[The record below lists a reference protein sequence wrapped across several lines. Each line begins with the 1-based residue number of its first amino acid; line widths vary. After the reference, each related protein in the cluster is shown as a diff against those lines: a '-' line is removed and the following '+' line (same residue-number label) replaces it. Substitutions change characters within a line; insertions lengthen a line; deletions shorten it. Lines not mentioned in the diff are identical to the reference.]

1 MSSRTLERIVQ
12 GQATSDGD
20 GVKLTRVLTQDL
32 QRRLDP
38 FLMLDAFRND
48 NPDDY
53 MGGFPDHPHRGFETV
68 TYMLNGRMRHQDSAG
83 NAGLLQ
89 GGGAQWMTAGR
100 GLVHSEMPEQEN
112 GLMEGFQLWVN
123 LPGKDKMMAPIYRDL
138 VPEQIPQ
145 WTLANGV
152 TIRGIAGRL
161 SVKNSV
167 GEGSEP
173 QSFEAAVQR
182 PATAPIYFD
191 IHFAQAGE
199 ITLNLPTEHNAF
211 IYTYRGEISVGEAQA
226 SKPVGDTHMGILS
239 NSGDG
244 TVRLSSKTASKCIL
258 IAGKPLNEPIAQY
271 GPFVMNT
278 REELMQAF
286 EDYQAGRIRN

>member
-1 MSSRTLERIVQ
+1 MTSRTVERIVL

-53 MGGFPDHPHRGFETV
+53 MGGFPNHPHRGFETV
-68 TYMLNGRMRHQDSAG
+68 TYMLHGRMRHHDSAG
-83 NAGLLQ
+83 NSGLLQ

-100 GLVHSEMPEQEN
+100 GLVHSEMPEQED

-123 LPGKDKMMAPIYRDL
+123 LPAKNKMMAPIYRDL

-145 WTLANGV
+145 WALSGGV
-152 TIRGIAGRL
+152 TIRMIAGCLHATR
-161 SVKNSV
+161 
-167 GEGSEP
+167 EGHRN
-173 QSFEAAVQR
+173 AYKGAVDR
-182 PATAPIYFD
+182 PDTDPIFAD
-191 IHFAQAGE
+191 LHFQNAGE
-199 ITLNLPTEHNAF
+199 IVLELPEDHNAF
-211 IYTYRGEISVGEAQA
+211 VYTYRGEVSVGEGTEARPIADNQ
-226 SKPVGDTHMGILS
+226 MGILTNRPGANSLRISS
-239 NSGDG
+239 NNAA
-244 TVRLSSKTASKCIL
+244 RCIVV
-258 IAGKPLNEPIAQY
+258 AGRPLKEPIAQH

-278 REELMQAF
+278 REELMKAF
-286 EDYQAGRIRN
+286 NDYQSGLIKA

>member
-1 MSSRTLERIVQ
+1 MTSRTLERIVR

-53 MGGFPDHPHRGFETV
+53 MGGFPNHPHRGFETV
-68 TYMLNGRMRHQDSAG
+68 TYMLHGRMRHHDSAG
-83 NAGLLQ
+83 NSGLLQ

-100 GLVHSEMPEQEN
+100 GLVHSEMPEQED

-123 LPGKDKMMAPIYRDL
+123 LPGKNKMMAPIYRDL

-145 WTLANGV
+145 WALSGGI
-152 TIRGIAGRL
+152 TIRMIAGTVYATRQGQRTEYKGA
-161 SVKNSV
+161 V
-167 GEGSEP
+167 ERQDTEP
-173 QSFEAAVQR
+173 IFV
-182 PATAPIYFD
+182 D
-191 IHFAQAGE
+191 VHFADAGE
-199 ITLNLPTEHNAF
+199 ISLELPESHNAF
-211 IYTYRGEISVGEAQA
+211 IYTYRGEINVGDGPDA
-226 SKPVGDTHMGILS
+226 KPVSDTKMGILS
-239 NSGDG
+239 NVSGASSI
-244 TVRLSSKTASKCIL
+244 RLSSASASRCIL
-258 IAGKPLNEPIAQY
+258 VAGRPLNEPIAQH

-278 REELMQAF
+278 REELMKAVT
-286 EDYQAGRIRN
+286 DYQAGLIKA

>member
-1 MSSRTLERIVQ
+1 MTSRTLERIVR

-53 MGGFPDHPHRGFETV
+53 MGGFPNHPHRGFETV
-68 TYMLNGRMRHQDSAG
+68 TYMLHGRMRHHDSAG
-83 NAGLLQ
+83 NSGLLQ

-100 GLVHSEMPEQEN
+100 GLVHSEMPEQED

-123 LPGKDKMMAPIYRDL
+123 LPGKNKMMAPIYRDL

-145 WTLANGV
+145 WALSGGI
-152 TIRGIAGRL
+152 TIRMIAGTVYATRQGQRTEYKGA
-161 SVKNSV
+161 V
-167 GEGSEP
+167 ERQDTEP
-173 QSFEAAVQR
+173 IFV
-182 PATAPIYFD
+182 D
-191 IHFAQAGE
+191 VHFADAGE
-199 ITLNLPTEHNAF
+199 ISLELPESHNAF
-211 IYTYRGEISVGEAQA
+211 IYTYRGEINVGDGSDA
-226 SKPVGDTHMGILS
+226 KPVSDTKMGILS
-239 NSGDG
+239 NVSGASSI
-244 TVRLSSKTASKCIL
+244 RLSSASASRCIL
-258 IAGKPLNEPIAQY
+258 VAGRALNEPIAQH

-278 REELMQAF
+278 REELMKAVT
-286 EDYQAGRIRN
+286 DYQAGLIKA

>member
-1 MSSRTLERIVQ
+1 MTSRTLERIVR

-53 MGGFPDHPHRGFETV
+53 MGGFPNHPHRGFETV
-68 TYMLNGRMRHQDSAG
+68 TYMLHGRMRHHDSAG
-83 NAGLLQ
+83 NSGLLQ

-100 GLVHSEMPEQEN
+100 GLVHSEMPEQED

-123 LPGKDKMMAPIYRDL
+123 LPGKNKMMAPIYRDL

-145 WTLANGV
+145 WELAGGI
-152 TIRGIAGRL
+152 TMRMIAGTVYATR
-161 SVKNSV
+161 
-167 GEGSEP
+167 EGQRTEYKGAVERQDTEP
-173 QSFEAAVQR
+173 IFV
-182 PATAPIYFD
+182 D
-191 IHFAQAGE
+191 VHFTDAGE
-199 ITLNLPTEHNAF
+199 ISLELPESHNAF
-211 IYTYRGEISVGEAQA
+211 IYTYRGEINVGDGTDA
-226 SKPVGDTHMGILS
+226 KPVSDTTMGILS
-239 NSGDG
+239 NASGASSI
-244 TVRLSSKTASKCIL
+244 RLSSASASRCIL
-258 IAGKPLNEPIAQY
+258 VAGRPLKEPIAQH

-278 REELMQAF
+278 REELMKAVT
-286 EDYQAGRIRN
+286 DYQAGLIKN

>member
-1 MSSRTLERIVQ
+1 MTSRAVERIVL

-53 MGGFPDHPHRGFETV
+53 MGGFPNHPHRGFETV
-68 TYMLNGRMRHQDSAG
+68 TYMLHGRMRHHDSAG
-83 NAGLLQ
+83 NSGLLQ

-100 GLVHSEMPEQEN
+100 GLVHSEMPEQED

-123 LPGKDKMMAPIYRDL
+123 LPGKNKMMAPIYRDL

-145 WTLANGV
+145 WELEGGV
-152 TIRGIAGRL
+152 TIRMIAGTINT
-161 SVKNSV
+161 SQ
-167 GEGSEP
+167 EGGTTEFKGAVERPDTEP
-173 QSFEAAVQR
+173 IFS
-182 PATAPIYFD
+182 D
-191 IHFAQAGE
+191 LHFSRAGE
-199 ITLNLPTEHNAF
+199 ITLLLPESHNAF
-211 IYTYRGEISVGEAQA
+211 IYTYRGEIRVGDDPAA
-226 SKPVGDTHMGILS
+226 VPVGDTKMGVLS
-239 NSGDG
+239 NTTGADS
-244 TVRLSSKTASKCIL
+244 VRLSSTGASRCIL
-258 IAGKPLNEPIAQY
+258 VAGRPLKEPIAQH

-278 REELMQAF
+278 REELMKAF
-286 EDYQAGRIRN
+286 EDYQAGLIKA